1 MVKPARLY
9 FLIIFFFFGC
19 AEIGLNNK
27 NGSSLP
33 PSQPASAYPFTDIPI
48 PPDFSRND
56 SKSWIYESGS
66 GNVRVVRL
74 FFSGYKNQDQVLTFY
89 QNEMINN
96 GWKLVNSIKTEVNQV
111 LHYDKE
117 GWVSTIIL
125 NSNIVSTF
133 IEIQAGPK

>member
-9 FLIIFFFFGC
+9 FLIILFFFGC
-19 AEIGLNNK
+19 AEIGLDDK

-48 PPDFSRND
+48 PPGFDRKD
-56 SKSWIYESGS
+56 SKSWIYEAGS
-66 GNVRVVRL
+66 GTLKAAKL
-74 FFSGYKNQDQVLTFY
+74 FFAGSKNEDQVVTFF

-96 GWKLVNSIKTEVNQV
+96 GWKLVNSIKTSVNQV
-111 LHYDKE
+111 LHYEKE
-117 GWVSTIIL
+117 GWVCTIIL

>member
-1 MVKPARLY
+1 MVKPVRIY

-19 AEIGLNNK
+19 AEIGLNDK

-33 PSQPASAYPFTDIPI
+33 PSQPASAYPFTDIPV

-66 GNVRVVRL
+66 GTVKVARL
-74 FFSGYKNQDQVLTFY
+74 FFSGYKNHEQVLTFY
-89 QNEMINN
+89 QNEMLNK
-96 GWKLVNSIKTEVNQV
+96 GWTLVNSIKTESNQV
-111 LHYDKE
+111 LHYEKE
-117 GWVSTIIL
+117 GLVCTIIL
-125 NSNIVSTF
+125 QSNIVSTF

>member
-1 MVKPARLY
+1 M
-9 FLIIFFFFGC
+9 
-19 AEIGLNNK
+19 
-27 NGSSLP
+27 GSEMCIRDR
-33 PSQPASAYPFTDIPI
+33 SQPASAYPFTDIPV

-66 GNVRVVRL
+66 GTVRVVRL
-74 FFSGYKNQDQVLTFY
+74 FFSGYKNQDQVLSFY

>member
-9 FLIIFFFFGC
+9 FLIILFFFGC

-27 NGSSLP
+27 DGSSLP

-66 GNVRVVRL
+66 GSLKAGRL
-74 FFSGYKNQDQVLTFY
+74 FFSAFGFVQHLFLLQR
-89 QNEMINN
+89 
-96 GWKLVNSIKTEVNQV
+96 
-111 LHYDKE
+111 
-117 GWVSTIIL
+117 
-125 NSNIVSTF
+125 
-133 IEIQAGPK
+133 